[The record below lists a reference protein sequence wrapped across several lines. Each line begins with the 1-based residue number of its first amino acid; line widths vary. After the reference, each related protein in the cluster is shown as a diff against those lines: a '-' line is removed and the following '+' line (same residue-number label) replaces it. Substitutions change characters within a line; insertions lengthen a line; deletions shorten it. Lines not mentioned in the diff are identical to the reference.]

1 MLEVLATNPIT
12 NTDAYVEEIKS
23 RSTKRSL
30 ASLATTIKHLT
41 IEEDLPVDDVM
52 NQIEK
57 KLFEIT
63 QDSIVKDF
71 RGSKDIALSIIK
83 DLERLKSMG
92 NSKLVGIDTGFLV

>member
-1 MLEVLATNPIT
+1 MLEGFSYQTQFTNYRLLIGRGRL
-12 NTDAYVEEIKS
+12 KS
-23 RSTKRSL
+23 RSNKEVFGISCNY
-30 ASLATTIKHLT
+30 IKHLT

-71 RGSKDIALSIIK
+71 RGSKDIALSFHRFRR
-83 DLERLKSMG
+83 DLNSIGE
-92 NSKLVGIDTGFLV
+92 NSKA